1 MTFTSTKRFRSSG
14 VAIVAALLG
23 TIGVARAA
31 DPSSEERMMP
41 HSIAEMKAM
50 KPSDMAKMM
59 DKDKDGY
66 VTKKEFMEFYEKF
79 FKALDKDHQGKLSTA
94 MFTDQ
99 G

>member
-1 MTFTSTKRFRSSG
+1 MTSTSRRPFRVSR
-14 VAIVAALLG
+14 VAVVGALLG
-23 TIGVARAA
+23 AIGIARAA
-31 DPSSEERMMP
+31 DPSAAERMP

-50 KPSDMAKMM
+50 KPSEMAKMM

-79 FKALDKDHQGKLSTA
+79 FRQLDSGNSGKVGVA